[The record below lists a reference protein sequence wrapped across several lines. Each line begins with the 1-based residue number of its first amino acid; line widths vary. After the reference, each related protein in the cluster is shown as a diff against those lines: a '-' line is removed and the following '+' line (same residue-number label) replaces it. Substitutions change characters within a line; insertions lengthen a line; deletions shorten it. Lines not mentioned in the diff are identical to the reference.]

1 MSNKINVLDA
11 ICGKGKTEAMINYI
25 NNTNKKILY
34 ITPFL
39 SEVERIKLSC
49 PDKKFKSPERR
60 GSKIY
65 DIKRL
70 LQKGEN
76 IVSTHALFKMFDEET
91 IDLTMLNDY
100 TLIMDEVAEVVEVVG
115 ISKYD
120 LDTLLEKYVEIED
133 NGMIRWIST
142 DYEGEFEEYKKQA
155 ELNSLYIYSPSKK
168 VEPVLLWMFPP
179 SVFRAFSEVF
189 VVTYMFDSQIQKYYY
204 DYFGFEYVKWYLKDK
219 KITLEYQEYDLSIY
233 GKLINICEHEK
244 LNSIGKDITSMSS
257 TWYKRNRDNLI
268 MKIIKNN
275 CENYFKNITK
285 TPTNLNMWTT
295 FKEYKG
301 LIKGKGYTKGFVS
314 LGTRS
319 TNEYIDKSS
328 IAYLSNRYLN
338 PIIKNF
344 FISYGIEI
352 DEDGYALSEII
363 QFLFRS
369 RIRNGK
375 EINVYI
381 PNIRM
386 RNILKKWIKNNVKT
400 T

>member
-1 MSNKINVLDA
+1 
-11 ICGKGKTEAMINYI
+11 
-25 NNTNKKILY
+25 
-34 ITPFL
+34 
-39 SEVERIKLSC
+39 
-49 PDKKFKSPERR
+49 
-60 GSKIY
+60 
-65 DIKRL
+65 
-70 LQKGEN
+70 
-76 IVSTHALFKMFDEET
+76 
-91 IDLTMLNDY
+91 
-100 TLIMDEVAEVVEVVG
+100 
-115 ISKYD
+115 
-120 LDTLLEKYVEIED
+120 
-133 NGMIRWIST
+133 
-142 DYEGEFEEYKKQA
+142 
-155 ELNSLYIYSPSKK
+155 
-168 VEPVLLWMFPP
+168 
-179 SVFRAFSEVF
+179 
-189 VVTYMFDSQIQKYYY
+189 MFDSQIQKYYY

-257 TWYKRNRDNLI
+257 TWYKRNIDNLI

-314 LGTRS
+314 LSTRA

-344 FISYGIEI
+344 FINYGIEI

-369 RIRNGK
+369 KIRNGE

-386 RNILKKWIKNNVKT
+386 RNILKKWIKNNAKT